1 LRVLGICGSPRKGN
15 TEWLMRKLMTV
26 FERRGVD
33 TELITLKDEDIEICD
48 GCMSCA
54 QSGICHLNDDMQV
67 IYGKI
72 LAADAVVFGSPTYMH
87 APTAL
92 SLAFIHRMGPLFGKI
107 EGKRFGS
114 VVVGQMPGPEGEES
128 RGKVEEY
135 FGVIAAIFGM
145 KNAGSLSV
153 VARDPNDA
161 SKAEGMGDE
170 CRKLASRILNPNTE
184 EHPSH

>member
-1 LRVLGICGSPRKGN
+1 
-15 TEWLMRKLMTV
+15 MTV

-33 TELITLKDEDIEICD
+33 TELITLKDEDIKICD
-48 GCMSCA
+48 GCMACA
-54 QSGICHLNDDMQV
+54 QSGICHLNDDMQM

-107 EGKRFGS
+107 KGKGFGS
-114 VVVGQMPGPEGEES
+114 VVVGQIPGREGEES

-135 FGVIAAIFGM
+135 FGVIAALFGM
-145 KNAGSLSV
+145 ENAGSLSV
-153 VARDPNDA
+153 VAAGPKDA
-161 SKAEGMGDE
+161 SRAPGMRDE
-170 CRKLASRILNPNTE
+170 CEKLASRILGSDTGVP
-184 EHPSH
+184 PSQ